1 MDLTPLFNLMAQK
14 EASDMF
20 ITADSPV
27 YFKIKGTIKS
37 VAERIVKADEIEEMI
52 SHLITGDAYKSF
64 KETNDYDSSLF
75 VEGVGRFRLNFFV
88 QKGSPGMVA
97 RRISTELPT
106 LEELKLPPQLADV
119 ALMNLGLVLV
129 VGGTGSG
136 KSTTLA
142 AMINH
147 RNSNKDG
154 HIITIEDP
162 IEFVHEHK
170 KSIITQRE
178 IGTDS
183 DSYSSALRGALRQA
197 PDVLLIGEIR
207 DRESMEA
214 AISFAE
220 TGHLVMGTLH
230 ANNAPQTLERI
241 MGFFPHDM
249 HDMLRLQLS
258 QNLNAVLAQRLI
270 SAKRRNERFVAVEFM
285 TLTSRVSDLILK
297 GEFQTLKNAIER
309 SAGQGMI
316 SFDESLFQLYKIGK
330 IDVETA
336 LLNSDSPTDL
346 QLRIRSEEES
356 DMPTNIKLMEEG
368 NESDITDEDSLD
380 ID

>member
-1 MDLTPLFNLMAQK
+1 
-14 EASDMF
+14 MF

-27 YFKIKGTIKS
+27 YFKIKGTIRS
-37 VAERIVKADEIEEMI
+37 VADRIVKADEIEEMI
-52 SHLITGDAYKSF
+52 AHLITGDAYNTF
-64 KETNDYDSSLF
+64 KEKNDYDSSLF
-75 VEGVGRFRLNFFV
+75 IEGVGRFRLNFFV

-97 RRISTELPT
+97 RRISTEIPT
-106 LEELKLPPQLADV
+106 LEGLELPPELADV
-119 ALMNLGLVLV
+119 VMSNLGLVLV

-142 AMINH
+142 AMVNH
-147 RNSNKDG
+147 RNSNKEG

-162 IEFVHEHK
+162 VEFVHEHK

-183 DSYSSALRGALRQA
+183 ESYATALRGALRQA

-230 ANNAPQTLERI
+230 ANNAPQTLDRI
-241 MGFFPHDM
+241 MGF
-249 HDMLRLQLS
+249 LS
-258 QNLNAVLAQRLI
+258 QNLSAVLAQRLI
-270 SAKRRNERFVAVEFM
+270 KSKRRNERFVAVEFM

-297 GEFQTLKNAIER
+297 GEFQTLRNAIER

-316 SFDESLFQLYKIGK
+316 SFDESLYQLYKAGR

-336 LLNSDSPTDL
+336 LVNSDTPTDL

-356 DMPTNIKLMEEG
+356 EMPTNVRLVDEEKG
-368 NESDITDEDSLD
+368 SNGAEEDSFD
-380 ID
+380 IE

>member
-183 DSYSSALRGALRQA
+183 DSYKSALRGALRQA

-297 GEFQTLKNAIER
+297 GEFQTLKSAIER

-316 SFDESLFQLYKIGK
+316 SFDESLFQLYKAGK

-368 NESDITDEDSLD
+368 NESDITDEDSFD

>member
-1 MDLTPLFNLMAQK
+1 MDLTPLFNLMAEK

-27 YFKIKGTIKS
+27 YFKIKGSIHS
-37 VAERIVKADEIEEMI
+37 VAERIVKAEEIEEMI
-52 SHLITGDAYKSF
+52 SHLITGDAYKTF
-64 KETNDYDSSLF
+64 KEKNDFDSSLF

-106 LEELKLPPQLADV
+106 LESLKLPSQLADV
-119 ALMNLGLVLV
+119 AMLNLGLVLI

-147 RNSNKDG
+147 RNSNKEG

-162 IEFVHEHK
+162 IEFIHEHK

-183 DSYSSALRGALRQA
+183 ESYRSALRGALRQA

-230 ANNAPQTLERI
+230 ANNAPQTLDRI

-258 QNLNAVLAQRLI
+258 QNLQAVLAQRLI
-270 SAKRRNERFVAVEFM
+270 TAKRRKERFVVVEFM
-285 TLTSRVSDLILK
+285 TLTSRISDLILK
-297 GEFQTLKNAIER
+297 GEFQTLKSAIER

-316 SFDESLFQLYKIGK
+316 SFDESLYQLYKSGR

-336 LLNSDSPTDL
+336 LVNSDFPTDL
-346 QLRIRSEEES
+346 QLRIRSEEETEIT
-356 DMPTNIKLMEEG
+356 TNIKLLEE
-368 NESDITDEDSLD
+368 ESDSDKTEEDSFD
-380 ID
+380 IE

>member
-1 MDLTPLFNLMAQK
+1 MDLTPLFNLMAEK

-27 YFKIKGTIKS
+27 YFKIKGSIHS
-37 VAERIVKADEIEEMI
+37 VAERIVKAEEIEEMI
-52 SHLITGDAYKSF
+52 SHLITGDAYKTF
-64 KETNDYDSSLF
+64 KEKNDFDSSLF

-106 LEELKLPPQLADV
+106 LESLKLPSQLADV
-119 ALMNLGLVLV
+119 AMLNLGLVLI

-147 RNSNKDG
+147 RNSNKEG

-162 IEFVHEHK
+162 IEFIHEHK

-183 DSYSSALRGALRQA
+183 ESYRSALRGALRQA

-230 ANNAPQTLERI
+230 ANNAPQTLDRI

-258 QNLNAVLAQRLI
+258 QNLQAVLAQRLI
-270 SAKRRNERFVAVEFM
+270 TAKRRKERFVVVEFM
-285 TLTSRVSDLILK
+285 TLTSRISDLILK
-297 GEFQTLKNAIER
+297 GEFQTLKSAIER

-316 SFDESLFQLYKIGK
+316 SFDESLYQLYKSGR

-336 LLNSDSPTDL
+336 LVNSDFPTDL
-346 QLRIRSEEES
+346 QLRIRSEEETEIT
-356 DMPTNIKLMEEG
+356 TNIKLLEEES
-368 NESDITDEDSLD
+368 ESDKTEEDSFD
-380 ID
+380 IE

>member
-1 MDLTPLFNLMAQK
+1 MDISPLFKLMAEK

-20 ITADSPV
+20 IIADSPV
-27 YFKIKGTIKS
+27 YLKIKGNLKS
-37 VAERIVKADEIEEMI
+37 VADRLVTADEIDGMI
-52 SHLITGDAYKSF
+52 SHIISTDEYREF
-64 KETNDYDSSLF
+64 KDRKDFDTSLF
-75 VEGVGRFRLNFFV
+75 VEGVGRFRLSFFV

-97 RRISTELPT
+97 RRISTKLPT
-106 LEELKLPPQLADV
+106 LEELGLPPELADIS
-119 ALMNLGLVLV
+119 MTNTGLVLI

-142 AMINH
+142 ALVNH
-147 RNSNKDG
+147 RNTNKDG

-162 IEFVHEHK
+162 VEFVHEHK

-178 IGTDS
+178 VGKDS
-183 DSYSSALRGALRQA
+183 ESYRTALRGALRQA

-230 ANNAPQTLERI
+230 ANNAPQTLDRI
-241 MGFFPHDM
+241 FGFFPHET
-249 HDMLRLQLS
+249 HDMLKLQLS
-258 QNLNAVLAQRLI
+258 QTLNTVLAQRLI
-270 SAKRRNERFVAVEFM
+270 KAKRRNERCLAVEFM
-285 TLTSRVSDLILK
+285 TVTSRIADLILK
-297 GEFQTLKNAIER
+297 GEFQTLKSAIER

-316 SFDESLFQLYKIGK
+316 TFDESLYGLYKAGK

-336 LLNSDSPTDL
+336 LSNSDSPTDL
-346 QLRIRSEEES
+346 RLKIRSDEESETPTNIRLMEEES
-356 DMPTNIKLMEEG
+356 SKG
-368 NESDITDEDSLD
+368 VEDDLPGLG
-380 ID
+380 

>member
-27 YFKIKGTIKS
+27 YFKIKGSIHT
-37 VAERIVKADEIEEMI
+37 VADRIVKADEIEEMI
-52 SHLITGDAYKSF
+52 SHLITGDAYKTF
-64 KETNDYDSSLF
+64 KEKKDFDSSLF

-88 QKGSPGMVA
+88 QKGTPGMVA
-97 RRISTELPT
+97 RRISTEIPT
-106 LEELKLPPQLADV
+106 LESLELPPQLADV
-119 ALMNLGLVLV
+119 AMMNLGLVLI

-162 IEFVHEHK
+162 VEFVHEHK

-178 IGTDS
+178 IGS
-183 DSYSSALRGALRQA
+183 DSESYRTALRGALRQA

-220 TGHLVMGTLH
+220 TGHLVLGTLH
-230 ANNAPQTLERI
+230 ANNAPQTLDRI
-241 MGFFPHDM
+241 LGFFPHDM

-270 SAKRRNERFVAVEFM
+270 KSKRRNERFVAVEFM

-316 SFDESLFQLYKIGK
+316 SFDESLYQLYKAGR

-336 LLNSDSPTDL
+336 LANSDSPTDL

-356 DMPTNIKLMEEG
+356 EMPTNIRLADEESE
-368 NESDITDEDSLD
+368 NDQTEEESSEFE
-380 ID
+380 

>member
-1 MDLTPLFNLMAQK
+1 MDISPLFKLMAEK

-27 YFKIKGTIKS
+27 YLKIKGNLKS
-37 VAERIVKADEIEEMI
+37 VADRLVTADEIDGMI
-52 SHLITGDAYKSF
+52 SHIISTDEYREF
-64 KETNDYDSSLF
+64 KDRKDFDTSLF
-75 VEGVGRFRLNFFV
+75 VEGVGRFRLSFFV

-97 RRISTELPT
+97 RRISTKLPT
-106 LEELKLPPQLADV
+106 LEELGLPPELADIS
-119 ALMNLGLVLV
+119 MTNTGLVLI

-142 AMINH
+142 ALVNH
-147 RNSNKDG
+147 RNTNKDG

-162 IEFVHEHK
+162 VEFVHEHK

-178 IGTDS
+178 VGKDS
-183 DSYSSALRGALRQA
+183 ESYRTALRGALRQA

-230 ANNAPQTLERI
+230 ANNAPQTLDRI
-241 MGFFPHDM
+241 FGFFPHDT
-249 HDMLRLQLS
+249 HDMLKLQLS
-258 QNLNAVLAQRLI
+258 QTLNAVLAQRLI
-270 SAKRRNERFVAVEFM
+270 KAKRRNERCLAVEFM
-285 TLTSRVSDLILK
+285 TVTSRIADLILK
-297 GEFQTLKNAIER
+297 GEFQTLKSAIER

-316 SFDESLFQLYKIGK
+316 TFDESLYGLYKAGK

-336 LLNSDSPTDL
+336 LSNSDSPTDL
-346 QLRIRSEEES
+346 RLKIRSDEES
-356 DMPTNIKLMEEG
+356 EMPTNIRLKEE
-368 NESDITDEDSLD
+368 E
-380 ID
+380 

>member
-1 MDLTPLFNLMAQK
+1 
-14 EASDMF
+14 MF
-20 ITADSPV
+20 ITANSPI
-27 YFKIKGTIKS
+27 YFKIKGTLHS

-52 SHLITGDAYKSF
+52 SHLITGDAYKTF

-88 QKGSPGMVA
+88 QKGSSAMVA
-97 RRISTELPT
+97 RRISTQLPT
-106 LEELKLPPQLADV
+106 LEDLKLPTQLADV
-119 ALMNLGLVLV
+119 AMMNLGLVLV

-162 IEFVHEHK
+162 VEFVHEHK

-183 DSYSSALRGALRQA
+183 ESYRSALRGALRQA

-230 ANNAPQTLERI
+230 ANNAPQTLDRI

-258 QNLNAVLAQRLI
+258 QNLTAVLAQRLI
-270 SAKRRNERFVAVEFM
+270 NAKRRNERIVAVEFM

-316 SFDESLFQLYKIGK
+316 SFDESLFQLYEAGK

-356 DMPTNIKLMEEG
+356 DMPTNIRLMEEG
-368 NESDITDEDSLD
+368 NESDRTEEDSLD